1 MKFRTA
7 AACRIAKIDRNRF
20 NEAVA
25 AGNYPCAPAT
35 VAGASRLF
43 AEDDILALYA
53 YGRLLAF
60 GFTPSH
66 AGEYACRVRQ
76 ALDSKPKVKT
86 VAVAFALNSL
96 KRTLIDERPAL
107 LSPDNP
113 VFERFEFEIASMRKY
128 VRKEMEDEAQSIG
141 EED

>member
-25 AGNYPCAPAT
+25 AGNYPCAPTT
-35 VAGASRLF
+35 VPGASRLF

-66 AGEYACRVRQ
+66 AGEYACRVHQ
-76 ALDSKPKVKT
+76 ALVQKPKVKA
-86 VAVAFALNSL
+86 VAVAFALNGL
-96 KRTLIDERPAL
+96 KRTLLDERPDT
-107 LSPDNP
+107 LSRDNP

-128 VRKEMEDEAQSIG
+128 VRAEMADEAEVLG